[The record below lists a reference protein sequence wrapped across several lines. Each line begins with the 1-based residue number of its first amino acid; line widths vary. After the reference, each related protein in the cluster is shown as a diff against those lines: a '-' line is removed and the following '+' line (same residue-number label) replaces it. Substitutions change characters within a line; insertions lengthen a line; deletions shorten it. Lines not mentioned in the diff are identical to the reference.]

1 MNLRDSENTWVLGIF
16 LGITA
21 LVAALLLALVSDW
34 TAGPIKAAQENTRN
48 LMLKRLHLNE
58 FDKTGSSIVKNG
70 ISFCAVYN
78 KGKCAGFVGQGS
90 NRLGYGGEIE
100 IMVGFTLDGRITA
113 VQILRHHETPGLGA
127 NVCDRKFQ
135 RTILNLSAEA
145 PEVPENIYLDQFNGK
160 EAAKSGDWKIVKDN
174 GEFIYRTGAT
184 VTARAVTALVND
196 IAAEFAKNRA
206 EIQEKSVL

>member
-1 MNLRDSENTWVLGIF
+1 MT
-16 LGITA
+16 
-21 LVAALLLALVSDW
+21 
-34 TAGPIKAAQENTRN
+34 
-48 LMLKRLHLNE
+48 
-58 FDKTGSSIVKNG
+58 
-70 ISFCAVYN
+70 
-78 KGKCAGFVGQGS
+78 
-90 NRLGYGGEIE
+90 YGGILRTLTVKGRDIIGGYDTLEEYLADEDPFQGAIIGRVCNRIAE
-100 IMVGFTLDGRITA
+100 GRFTLDGRITA